1 MSPSQV
7 DRAERWVRDAG
18 EDDVAL
24 LDIPAVLH
32 HERVFEIDV
41 RFEVRHRGD
50 ASAGWHAL
58 KVEIDGAQLWSRR
71 LETAVGSADSLDF
84 HCRRAVPA
92 GQPLRIRA
100 GTAVGPGV
108 QRRRLHI
115 EAELA
120 QL

>member
-1 MSPSQV
+1 MSPPV
-7 DRAERWVRDAG
+7 GDRPERWVLDAG
-18 EDDVAL
+18 EADVAL

-32 HERVFEIDV
+32 DERVFEIDV
-41 RFEVRHRGD
+41 RLEVRHRGGPE
-50 ASAGWHAL
+50 AGWHAL
-58 KVEIDGAQLWSRR
+58 KVELDGAQVWARR
-71 LETAVGSADSLDF
+71 LDTPTGNADSLDY

-92 GQPLRIRA
+92 GQALRVRA
-100 GTAVGPGV
+100 LTGVGPGV

>member
-1 MSPSQV
+1 MSPPV
-7 DRAERWVRDAG
+7 EGRPERWALDAG
-18 EDDVAL
+18 EADVAL

-41 RFEVRHRGD
+41 RFEVRHQGAD
-50 ASAGWHAL
+50 AAGWHAL
-58 KVEIDGAQLWSRR
+58 KVELDGAQVWSRR
-71 LETAVGSADSLDF
+71 LDTPTGSADSLDY
-84 HCRRAVPA
+84 HCRRTVPA
-92 GQPLRIRA
+92 GQPLRVRA
-100 GTAVGPGV
+100 LTAVGPGV